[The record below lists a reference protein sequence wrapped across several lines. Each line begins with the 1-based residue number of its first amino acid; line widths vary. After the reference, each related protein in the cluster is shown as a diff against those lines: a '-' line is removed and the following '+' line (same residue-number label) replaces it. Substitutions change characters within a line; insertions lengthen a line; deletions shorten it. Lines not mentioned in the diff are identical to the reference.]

1 MRIKTGGEQRALRS
15 GCDVI
20 LTHQPGDDSI
30 GDGRPESPSFSQSDT
45 TGINGGTFS
54 PIPPPNFGTPPGTPS
69 RSPSFGL
76 YMDSPDSPSASPF
89 GRIDDNPF
97 LAPRQRARFE
107 MDYLSESQWYSDYP
121 HHLTVEYLDEVFNME
136 KRGRRLLDLHHT
148 RCGTFRFLERSFP
161 RTSH

>member
-1 MRIKTGGEQRALRS
+1 LETNRGLWEG
-15 GCDVI
+15 DDI
-20 LTHQPGDDSI
+20 LTLWLGDDSI
-30 GDGRPESPSFSQSDT
+30 GDGRPESPSFSQTDT
-45 TGINGGTFS
+45 TGINGSSFFS

-76 YMDSPDSPSASPF
+76 YVDSPDSPSASPF
-89 GRIDDNPF
+89 GRLDDNPF
-97 LAPRQRARFE
+97 LAPRQKARFE

-136 KRGRRLLDLHHT
+136 KRGRRLPIPASYEVLSHQ
-148 RCGTFRFLERSFP
+148 RGFP